1 MVRVFY
7 YDEETG
13 DTIDSLQPEVCS
25 KQKALSLFNVLTE
38 ISGSFFGLVNK
49 DNRTL
54 QFICENEDEWRVEIP
69 IPEKNGILFCYAQT
83 EICKKLIKCVYEN
96 LPFTNY
102 VQMDFERF

>member
-13 DTIDSLQPEVCS
+13 DTIDSLQPEACS
-25 KQKALSLFNVLTE
+25 EQKALSLFNVLTE
-38 ISGSFFGLVNK
+38 TSGSFWGLVK

-69 IPEKNGILFCYAQT
+69 VPEKDGMLFCYAQT
-83 EICKKLIKCVYEN
+83 ETCKELIKCIYEN
-96 LPFTNY
+96 IPIAKC
-102 VQMDFERF
+102 VQMHFEMY